1 VSLLRGE
8 LDGHRLTVSVRPESL
23 TVGVDAR
30 FVVACDAGG
39 RLYSVYRDGHT
50 YRRGLTGRVLHKW
63 QDAHGRHREEV
74 GAADADRL
82 VDDAAACFGRA
93 ARLVGESA
101 PALDDPGGALDIL
114 DRGTRFDAAHARLDA
129 ARARSLYQPIGI
141 LPPDH
146 YLSLVLQATQG
157 CSFNSCTFCR
167 LYEEP
172 YRVKS
177 PEEFATH
184 VEDVLAWLGPSA
196 ALRRRAVFLGA
207 ANALA
212 VPMARLLPI
221 LEAVER
227 AVGPPLGVAAFVDG
241 FTGAKKTQADYRA
254 LAAHGLRRVYIG
266 LESGHDPLLAF
277 VRKPATRD
285 EAVEAVRTIKA
296 AGVSVAVIVMV
307 GLGGDRFASAHVR
320 DTSAALAAMR
330 LGRGDLVYFSD
341 LVETAG
347 TAYPRQASEA
357 GIGALSAEERREQR
371 DIIQAALDPAPIGPR
386 TARYDVR
393 EFVW

>member
-1 VSLLRGE
+1 
-8 LDGHRLTVSVRPESL
+8 
-23 TVGVDAR
+23 
-30 FVVACDAGG
+30 
-39 RLYSVYRDGHT
+39 
-50 YRRGLTGRVLHKW
+50 VLHKW

-74 GAADADRL
+74 RDADADRL

-93 ARLVGESA
+93 ARLVGASA

-114 DRGTRFDAAHARLDA
+114 DRGIRFDAAHARLDA

-212 VPMARLLPI
+212 VPMARLFPI
-221 LEAVER
+221 FEAVER

-307 GLGGDRFASAHVR
+307 GLGGDRFASAHAR

-357 GIGALSAEERREQR
+357 GIRGLSEEERREQR